1 MMKVKKGIATFLL
14 LLLLGSSTSCPP
26 KTQEQEK
33 CADGHDL
40 SEEFI
45 ISRAV
50 GFAVLGVCAAI
61 SGFFCSVTGITCLI
75 SAGCG
80 AGARISF
87 ISLGINPQICSRRKR
102 SLNSKSSPQDV
113 EHFMLSRLNPTEFQS
128 QIDLMNLMESIED
141 MATVK
146 LDKIHSLVKGTDLE
160 KPVNYILN
168 IDQVYKAFEKTA
180 HLKLIKADEST
191 VEEFGNSA
199 KLCRIHQQTIAN
211 ILIGNNSVYKENIL
225 IGNNAVYKEQSEFC
239 REATF
244 DAIETVLLKGSFY
257 YFMGQK
263 LVENIE
269 PSALDIAVLKDTLEK
284 HRIAIKNY
292 CMIILVD

>member
-146 LDKIHSLVKGTDLE
+146 LDKIHSLVEGTDLE
-160 KPVNYILN
+160 KSVNYILN

-191 VEEFGNSA
+191 AEEFGYSG

-211 ILIGNNSVYKENIL
+211 ILIGNNSVYKKKSGGVEM
-225 IGNNAVYKEQSEFC
+225 C
-239 REATF
+239 RQATI
-244 DAIETVLLKGSFY
+244 DAFETILLKGSFY

-269 PSALDIAVLKDTLEK
+269 PSTLDIAALKDTLEK